1 MIFYDSTLG
10 HKLEELLTVHIYQ
23 QEILW
28 EYLFIWQE
36 GNRNT
41 IDSKIYHRLREKRD
55 RMYEAIEG
63 TFITPD
69 FTEDKMEEIKKMM
82 QEEIEQSE

>member
-1 MIFYDSTLG
+1 MIFYDSILG
-10 HKLEELLTVHIYQ
+10 HKLEELLTVHVYQ

-28 EYLFIWQE
+28 VYLFIWQE
-36 GNRNT
+36 GNRNK

-63 TFITPD
+63 TFIASE
-69 FTEDKMEEIKKMM
+69 FTEDEMDEIKKMM
-82 QEEIEQSE
+82 QEEIVQSE